1 MMKMNTMKDH
11 VKEKLKKFEKTKKE
25 IKENNKIKKMMM
37 ILKIRINK
45 AYRNK
50 KPLKR
55 SKQTLKIWNQLLKKK
70 KKSN

>member
-11 VKEKLKKFEKTKKE
+11 VKEKSKKFEKTKKE

-45 AYRNK
+45 ACRNK